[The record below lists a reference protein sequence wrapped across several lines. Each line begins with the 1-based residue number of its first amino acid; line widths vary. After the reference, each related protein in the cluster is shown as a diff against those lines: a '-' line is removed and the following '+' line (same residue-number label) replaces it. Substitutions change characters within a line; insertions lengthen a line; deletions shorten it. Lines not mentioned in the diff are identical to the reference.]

1 MTLGFII
8 FSMMYFVTL
17 SIGVRMWNDYV
28 ESQ

>member
-8 FSMMYFVTL
+8 LSMMYFVTL
-17 SIGVRMWNDYV
+17 SIGVRLWNNYS